1 MNYTNRRYLIIP
13 TTVIDQINFNEVFE
27 TSAETLRL
35 SVDGTETFV
44 KYDVTVVSETYTQTF
59 INADTGLEE
68 TMTVEAGTYGR
79 PSIYSTTYV
88 EYTHEDILS
97 LLSTEA
103 WSSPITREI

>member
-13 TTVIDQINFNEVFE
+13 ATVIDQINFNEVFE

-44 KYDVTVVSETYTQTF
+44 KYDVTVVPETYTQTF
-59 INADTGLEE
+59 INSESGLEE
-68 TMTVEAGTYGR
+68 TTTVEAGVYGR
-79 PSIYSTTYV
+79 PSIYSDTYI
-88 EYTHEDILS
+88 EHTHEDILV

-103 WSSPITREI
+103 WTSPIERI

>member
-13 TTVIDQINFNEVFE
+13 TTIIDQINFNEVFE
-27 TSAETLRL
+27 TSPETLRL
-35 SVDGTETFV
+35 SVDSTETFV
-44 KYDVTVVSETYTQTF
+44 KYDVTVVPETYTQTF